1 VEFVAAAIH
10 QSMWT
15 RSTTVNN
22 VVFLYARGV
31 AVFGEV
37 MFFAVGARYF
47 SLLPVFLRGAMMGN
61 SQPKSKD
68 DFLTDPL
75 KRFLELMDVCK
86 DLDIHKLEP
95 VSTLLAQLALTPDH
109 EGLYSILVEHMRK
122 AIIRD
127 KFNDSPFK
135 APPED

>member
-1 VEFVAAAIH
+1 
-10 QSMWT
+10 
-15 RSTTVNN
+15 
-22 VVFLYARGV
+22 
-31 AVFGEV
+31 
-37 MFFAVGARYF
+37 
-47 SLLPVFLRGAMMGN
+47 MGN